1 MFTRQQI
8 EEIRAKL
15 LLYSKKD
22 SQLQTALL
30 PITGKEEV
38 VLVQNGE
45 NVRASLSDLFDK
57 LFPFRIPD
65 FINISNAEESR
76 FTLEEAIA
84 TISPHNRKSGLV
96 ITFFDKNLNTWVI
109 YQYRG
114 EYIRD
119 WFNLELWSKLFDATS
134 KFKGYI
140 LNECLLYSIYPSPKI
155 GDYAFV
161 GESLGNALVAR
172 CINNGVWSITEESAK
187 DYVEVIIDGNI
198 TVGENGNWFQNGVDT
213 GIKAQGPKGEQ
224 GIQGEQGEQ
233 GPNGL
238 TPVVEAKASISNNTV
253 GTPTVN
259 VTEEGTELDKTFNFV
274 FSNLKGE
281 KGDTGKQ
288 GAKITS
294 IELNITGTTITG
306 TANLDDGSTANITG
320 TYSAN

>member
-57 LFPFRIPD
+57 LLPFRIPD

-114 EYIRD
+114 VYVRD
-119 WFNLELWSKLFDATS
+119 WSNLELWEELFDGNS

-140 LNECLLYSIYPSPKI
+140 LNECLLNTIYPAPRI

-161 GESLGNALVAR
+161 GPSLGEAVVAR
-172 CINNGVWSITEESAK
+172 CINNGVWSITDEKAK
-187 DYVEVIIDGNI
+187 SFVEVIVEGNI
-198 TVGENGNWFQNGVDT
+198 TVGDNGNWYQNGVDT
-213 GIKAQGPKGEQ
+213 GIPARGPVGP
-224 GIQGEQGEQ
+224 QGEQGDK
-233 GPNGL
+233 GSNGL
-238 TPVVEAKASISNNTV
+238 SPILRYHDDWVQWSYDGEIWNNIVNIQDFTVINKAV
-253 GTPTVN
+253 GP
-259 VTEEGTELDKTFNFV
+259 TEERPTEPIIGQQYYD
-274 FSNLKGE
+274 
-281 KGDTGKQ
+281 
-288 GAKITS
+288 TS
-294 IELNITGTTITG
+294 INKPIWWSGSNWADSTGT
-306 TANLDDGSTANITG
+306 NVEV
-320 TYSAN
+320 